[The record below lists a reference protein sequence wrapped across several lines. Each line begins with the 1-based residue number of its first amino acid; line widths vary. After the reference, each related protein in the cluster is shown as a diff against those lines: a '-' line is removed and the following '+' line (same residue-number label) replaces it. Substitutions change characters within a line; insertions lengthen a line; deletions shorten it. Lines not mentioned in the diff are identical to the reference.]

1 MLTNARLIQF
11 VNQVAA
17 DDQLRSALEADF
29 EGTLRDRQLEL
40 APNELAS
47 LKASYRYLRTI
58 NPLALE
64 DRIAAGG
71 GKAHC

>member
-1 MLTNARLIQF
+1 MLTNVRLIQF

-17 DDQLRSALEADF
+17 DLELRSALDADF
-29 EGTLRDRQLEL
+29 EGTLRDHEL
-40 APNELAS
+40 SLSSQELAS
-47 LKASYRYLRTI
+47 LKASYRYLRTVS
-58 NPLALE
+58 PLKLE